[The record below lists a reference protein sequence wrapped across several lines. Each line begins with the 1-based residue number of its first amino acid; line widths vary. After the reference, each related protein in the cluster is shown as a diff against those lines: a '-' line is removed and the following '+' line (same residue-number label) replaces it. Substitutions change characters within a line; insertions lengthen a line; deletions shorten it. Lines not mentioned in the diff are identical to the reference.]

1 MRKTYKAK
9 CFKCGWIGDWSDLN
23 KDYCDGGYRGEPH
36 ETCPNCGDDDIG
48 EVIECRSCGGC
59 FEDVYGSNGLEICED
74 CLNKLINTRT
84 VAEYGEEH
92 PEDVEISG
100 LWAKV
105 YTQDEIN
112 QILMA
117 DFMKLPDSK
126 QYEYCKM
133 YVDDDPHEFADWV
146 QTEE

>member
-59 FEDVYGSNGLEICED
+59 FEDVYGSNGLEICDD

-84 VAEYGEEH
+84 VAEYGELN
-92 PEDVEISG
+92 PEEVEISG

-117 DFMKLPDSK
+117 DFMKLPESK

-133 YVDDDPHEFADWV
+133 YVDDDPNDFADWV

>member
-1 MRKTYKAK
+1 MRKTWKVK
-9 CFKCGWIGDWSDLN
+9 CCNCGWIGDESDLI

-48 EVIECRSCGGC
+48 EVTECRGCG
-59 FEDVYGSNGLEICED
+59 EYSDETYGTYGWELCED

-133 YVDDDPHEFADWV
+133 YVDDDPHDYADWA